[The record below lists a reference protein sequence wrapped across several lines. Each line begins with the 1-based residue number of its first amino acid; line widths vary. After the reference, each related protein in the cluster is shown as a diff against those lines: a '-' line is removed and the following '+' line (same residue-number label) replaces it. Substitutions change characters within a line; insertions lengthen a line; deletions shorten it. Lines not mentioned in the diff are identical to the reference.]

1 LAARGAFCA
10 ASTHLEPLKGF
21 AATDPRARN
30 ASVEFDA
37 ERLEPTF
44 RLVYDRPGQS
54 YALAIGARLG
64 LPPALIATAQAHRTT
79 QGRALQALLAR
90 LDARDRQD
98 AERAA
103 LMERREVETAGLLTR
118 AQEEREAARAKA
130 RETVA
135 RARTDAARL
144 LSDVRRAV
152 NEEWERLK
160 ESDRTR
166 EHLERSRKRLLAE
179 SQRVSDPLT
188 EEDVGYRA
196 GPPAPGDHV
205 QIAHLALTGEVM
217 TVEGASATVRA
228 GALTVKVPLQALR
241 VIERP
246 SVAAA
251 PSRAAVPSRRDVRG
265 PEKAGVAPEIRLI
278 GRTSDEARDLLEKY
292 LDDAFLAGLPTVR
305 IVHGKGTG
313 TLRRVV
319 HELLA
324 AHPLVAEHRPGAPR
338 EGGDGATVAQ
348 LTVGT

>member
-1 LAARGAFCA
+1 MKV
-10 ASTHLEPLKGF
+10 LK
-21 AATDPRARN
+21 
-30 ASVEFDA
+30 
-37 ERLEPTF
+37 
-44 RLVYDRPGQS
+44 
-54 YALAIGARLG
+54 ARLYDMK
-64 LPPALIATAQAHRTT
+64 A
-79 QGRALQALLAR
+79 
-90 LDARDRQD
+90 
-98 AERAA
+98 
-103 LMERREVETAGLLTR
+103 R

-313 TLRRVV
+313 T
-319 HELLA
+319 
-324 AHPLVAEHRPGAPR
+324 PLVAEHRPGAPR
-338 EGGDGATVAQ
+338 EGGDGAIVAQ